1 MAILMLT
8 PVSPSDLALVWTPSP
23 RDLTLPPRDMFLT
36 TATDI
41 TPTDTTTAR
50 GPPMKN
56 LLHPHLLL
64 SVVLLMAI
72 LMLTPV
78 SPSDLALVWTPS
90 PRALTSPPRAMFL
103 TPDFTTARGPPMLRL
118 RLRPSPRLSMAT
130 TVTLT
135 VLATTWA
142 MLATATL
149 ATPSLMVE
157 SLPP

>member
-1 MAILMLT
+1 MG

-64 SVVLLMAI
+64 LHLLLM
-72 LMLTPV
+72 L

-90 PRALTSPPRAMFL
+90 PRALTLPPRAMFL
-103 TPDFTTARGPPMLRL
+103 TTATDITPTDTSTARGPPMLRL
-118 RLRPSPRLSMAT
+118 RLRPSPR
-130 TVTLT
+130 
-135 VLATTWA
+135 
-142 MLATATL
+142 
-149 ATPSLMVE
+149 
-157 SLPP
+157 